1 MPNQHSGAALPRTL
15 VAVALALVAAV
26 PVRADAPPSRAD
38 QLVTYRKAL
47 YQAVAWNVRP
57 MGGMASGKVPFDAK
71 EFAQR
76 ATNVAELTPMLA
88 ESFQPDS
95 RQASSTKLKSDAWAN
110 KADFDSKLK
119 ALVDSSAA
127 LAATAKGTDAEATK
141 KAFFALTDTCK
152 SCHDKYK
159 AD

>member
-1 MPNQHSGAALPRTL
+1 MNLINVPALLRG
-15 VAVALALVAAV
+15 ALVAAV
-26 PVRADAPPSRAD
+26 AVAASAPVRADAPPSRAD

-57 MGGMASGKVPFDAK
+57 MGGMASGKAPYDAK
-71 EFAQR
+71 EFALR
-76 ATNVAELTPMLA
+76 AGNVAELAPMLA
-88 ESFQPDS
+88 ESYAPES
-95 RQASSTKLKSDAWAN
+95 KAASGSKLKPEAWTN
-110 KADFDSKLK
+110 RADFDAKLK
-119 ALVDSSAA
+119 DLVDRSAA
-127 LAATAKGTDAEATK
+127 LAATAKGTDADATK

>member
-1 MPNQHSGAALPRTL
+1 MTRFNVPALLRGVLIAA
-15 VAVALALVAAV
+15 VAVAAAA

-57 MGGMASGKVPFDAK
+57 MGGMASGKAPYDAK
-71 EFAQR
+71 EFALR
-76 ATNVAELTPMLA
+76 AGNVAELAPMLA
-88 ESFQPDS
+88 ESYAPES
-95 RQASSTKLKSDAWAN
+95 KAASGSKLKPEAWTN
-110 KADFDSKLK
+110 RADFDAKLK
-119 ALVDSSAA
+119 DLVDRSAA
-127 LAATAKGTDAEATK
+127 LAATAKGTDADATK

>member
-1 MPNQHSGAALPRTL
+1 MTRSNVSALLRG
-15 VAVALALVAAV
+15 ALVAAVAVAASV

-57 MGGMASGKVPFDAK
+57 MGGMASGKAPFDAK
-71 EFAQR
+71 EFALR
-76 ATNVAELTPMLA
+76 AGNVAALTPMLA
-88 ESFQPDS
+88 ESYAPES
-95 RQASSTKLKSDAWAN
+95 KAATATKLKPEAWSN
-110 KADFDSKLK
+110 RADFDAKLK
-119 ALVDSSAA
+119 DLVDRSAA
-127 LAATAKGTDAEATK
+127 LASTAKGTDVDATK

>member
-1 MPNQHSGAALPRTL
+1 MTRSTVSALLRG
-15 VAVALALVAAV
+15 ALVAAV
-26 PVRADAPPSRAD
+26 AVAASAPVRADAPPSRAD

-57 MGGMASGKVPFDAK
+57 MGGMASGKAPFDAK
-71 EFAQR
+71 EFALR
-76 ATNVAELTPMLA
+76 ANNVAALTPMLA
-88 ESFQPDS
+88 ESYAPES
-95 RQASSTKLKSDAWAN
+95 KTATASKLKPEAWSN
-110 KADFDSKLK
+110 RADFDAKLK
-119 ALVDSSAA
+119 DLVDRSAA
-127 LAATAKGTDAEATK
+127 LAATAKGTDVDATK